1 MRHLQNLNA
10 LSSAVWKGVQ
20 LATRLDKV
28 AAFRDSQS
36 MAKKRAARAADSR
49 GTLASRGPKENPA
62 KSPNPNSQAIQ
73 FSDSVL
79 WAMIFCAT
87 LAAYFPAL
95 RGGLLWDD
103 SSHLTKPG
111 LQSFHGLWRIWFEL
125 GATQQYYPLLH
136 SAFWLEHRMWG
147 DAVTGYHLTNVAL
160 HALSACLVVMIV
172 KRLSL
177 PGAWLAGFVFALHPV
192 NVESV
197 AWISEQKST
206 LSGVFYLASL
216 LTYLHFDEDRRKSKY
231 LLATGLFVLALLSK
245 TVTATLPA
253 VLLVIFWW
261 RRGRLEW
268 KRDVQPLLPWFAL
281 GITAGLFTSWVERT
295 LIGARGA
302 DFLLTP
308 VQRVLIA
315 GRAICFYAGK
325 LLWPTNLTFF
335 YPHWKIDPAVW
346 WQWLFP
352 AGVLALGIGLVFAAR
367 RYRGP
372 LAGFLI
378 FSGTLFPVL
387 GFLNVYPFRYS
398 YVADHFQYLASLGII
413 VPVSSVLVRA
423 IERIS
428 SRRVVTIACC
438 FMLILVLGVLT
449 WRQCRMYRDI
459 ETLYRESLARNPGS
473 WLAHYNL
480 GVLFAEMPGRLPD
493 AIAEYQAALRI
504 KPDYAEAHVNLGN
517 SLSQIPGRRPD
528 AIAEYQTALRIR
540 PEYVEAHNDLG
551 IALSFTPARLQ
562 DAMAEY
568 QAALQIDPDYAE
580 AHLNLGNILSQI
592 PDRQPDAIAEYEAA
606 LRINPDYAEAH
617 FNLGNLMARTP
628 GRLQDAIAEYQAAL
642 RIRPEY
648 AKAHHNLGIVLA
660 GIPGRLPDAIAEYQA
675 ALRINPDYAEAHNEL
690 GIVLA
695 EIPGRLPD
703 AIAEYQAALRINPD
717 YAEAHVNLGNSLSQI
732 PGRQS
737 EAIAE
742 YVAALRI
749 RPDYANLL
757 SERIRALSASR
768 RPTEK

>member
-1 MRHLQNLNA
+1 
-10 LSSAVWKGVQ
+10 
-20 LATRLDKV
+20 
-28 AAFRDSQS
+28 
-36 MAKKRAARAADSR
+36 MAKKRAARAANPR
-49 GTLASRGPKENPA
+49 GTSASRGFKENPA
-62 KSPNPNSQAIQ
+62 KSPNPNFQAIQ
-73 FSDSVL
+73 FSDFVL
-79 WAMIFCAT
+79 WTMIFCAT
-87 LAAYFPAL
+87 LAAYLPAV

-147 DAVTGYHLTNVAL
+147 DTVAGYHLTDIAL
-160 HALSACLVVMIV
+160 HALSACLVVMIM

-177 PGAWLAGFVFALHPV
+177 PGAWFAGFVFALHPV
-192 NVESV
+192 HVESV

-216 LTYLHFDEDRRKSKY
+216 LTYLHFDQDRRESKY

-253 VLLVIFWW
+253 VLLLIFWW

-315 GRAICFYAGK
+315 GRVICFYADK

-335 YPHWKIDPAVW
+335 YPHWKVDPAVW

-352 AGVLALGIGLVFAAR
+352 AGVLAVGMGLVFAAR

-372 LAGFLI
+372 LASFLI
-378 FSGTLFPVL
+378 FCGTLFPVL

-413 VPVSSVLVRA
+413 VPVASVLVRG

-428 SRRVVTIACC
+428 SRRAATIAC
-438 FMLILVLGVLT
+438 FTLILILGVLT
-449 WRQCRMYRDI
+449 WRQSRMYRDI
-459 ETLYRESLARNPGS
+459 ETLYRASLVRNPGS

-480 GVLFAEMPGRLPD
+480 GVLFAEMPARLPDAIAEYQAALQIRPDFAEAHVSLGNSLSQIPGRLPDAIAEYQAALQIKPDYAEAHNDLGIALSFTPGRLQDAIAEYQAALRIRPDYAEAHVNLGNALSQIPGRQPEAIAEYQAALQINPDYAEAHYNLGNLLARTPGRLQDAIAEYQAALRINLEYAKAHYNLGIVFEGIPGRLPD

-504 KPDYAEAHVNLGN
+504 KPDYAEAH
-517 SLSQIPGRRPD
+517 
-528 AIAEYQTALRIR
+528 
-540 PEYVEAHNDLG
+540 
-551 IALSFTPARLQ
+551 
-562 DAMAEY
+562 
-568 QAALQIDPDYAE
+568 
-580 AHLNLGNILSQI
+580 
-592 PDRQPDAIAEYEAA
+592 
-606 LRINPDYAEAH
+606 
-617 FNLGNLMARTP
+617 
-628 GRLQDAIAEYQAAL
+628 
-642 RIRPEY
+642 
-648 AKAHHNLGIVLA
+648 
-660 GIPGRLPDAIAEYQA
+660 
-675 ALRINPDYAEAHNEL
+675 NEL
-690 GIVLA
+690 GTVLA

-703 AIAEYQAALRINPD
+703 AMAEYQAALRIRPDYAEAHYNLGNALSQIPGREPEAIAEYQAALRIDP
-717 YAEAHVNLGNSLSQI
+717 E
-732 PGRQS
+732 
-737 EAIAE
+737 
-742 YVAALRI
+742 
-749 RPDYANLL
+749 YANLVK
-757 SERIRALSASR
+757 ERIRALRASR
-768 RPTEK
+768 PPSEK

>member
-1 MRHLQNLNA
+1 
-10 LSSAVWKGVQ
+10 
-20 LATRLDKV
+20 
-28 AAFRDSQS
+28 
-36 MAKKRAARAADSR
+36 MAKKRAAWAAKTR
-49 GTLASRGPKENPA
+49 GSLASRRPEENSA
-62 KSPNPNSQAIQ
+62 KSPNSNSQAIQ

-103 SSHLTKPG
+103 SSHLTKPS

-160 HALSACLVVMIV
+160 HALSVCLVVMIM

-216 LTYLHFDEDRRKSKY
+216 LTYLYFYQEFDQDRRKPKY

-281 GITAGLFTSWVERT
+281 GISAGLFTSWVERT

-308 VQRVLIA
+308 VQRVLTA

-325 LLWPTNLTFF
+325 LFWPANLTFF
-335 YPHWKIDPAVW
+335 YPHWKIDAAVW

-352 AGVLALGIGLVFAAR
+352 AGVSAVGIFFVFAAR

-372 LAGFLI
+372 LASFLT

-413 VPVSSVLVRA
+413 VPVTSVLVRQ
-423 IERIS
+423 IERIT
-428 SRRVVTIACC
+428 SRRAVTIACC

-504 KPDYAEAHVNLGN
+504 RPDYAEAHVNLGN
-517 SLSQIPGRRPD
+517 SLSQMPGRQPE
-528 AIAEYQTALRIR
+528 AIAEYRAALQIK
-540 PEYVEAHNDLG
+540 PDYAEAHNDLG
-551 IALSFTPARLQ
+551 IALSFT
-562 DAMAEY
+562 
-568 QAALQIDPDYAE
+568 
-580 AHLNLGNILSQI
+580 
-592 PDRQPDAIAEYEAA
+592 
-606 LRINPDYAEAH
+606 
-617 FNLGNLMARTP
+617 
-628 GRLQDAIAEYQAAL
+628 
-642 RIRPEY
+642 
-648 AKAHHNLGIVLA
+648 
-660 GIPGRLPDAIAEYQA
+660 
-675 ALRINPDYAEAHNEL
+675 
-690 GIVLA
+690 
-695 EIPGRLPD
+695 PGRLPD

-717 YAEAHVNLGNSLSQI
+717 YAEAHVNLGNSLSQM
-732 PGRQS
+732 PCRQP

-742 YVAALRI
+742 YTAALRINPDDAEAHYDMGNLLARTPGRLQDAIAEYQAALRIKPEYAKAHYNLGIVLAATPGRLSDAIAEFQAALRISPDYAEAHNELGVVLAEIPGRLPDAIAEYQAALRI
-749 RPDYANLL
+749 RPDYAEAHLNLGDSL
-757 SERIRALSASR
+757 SQTPGRQPEAIAEYTAALRIRPDYAKLVSERIRALHGSQPPS
-768 RPTEK
+768 EK

>member
-1 MRHLQNLNA
+1 
-10 LSSAVWKGVQ
+10 
-20 LATRLDKV
+20 
-28 AAFRDSQS
+28 
-36 MAKKRAARAADSR
+36 
-49 GTLASRGPKENPA
+49 
-62 KSPNPNSQAIQ
+62 
-73 FSDSVL
+73 
-79 WAMIFCAT
+79 MIFCAT
-87 LAAYFPAL
+87 LAAYLPAL

-147 DAVTGYHLTNVAL
+147 DAVAGYHLTNVVL
-160 HALSACLVVMIV
+160 HALSACLVVMIM

-177 PGAWLAGFVFALHPV
+177 PGAWFAGFVFALHPV
-192 NVESV
+192 QVESV
-197 AWISEQKST
+197 AWISEQKSA
-206 LSGVFYLASL
+206 LSGVFYLAAL
-216 LTYLHFDEDRRKSKY
+216 LTYVHFDQDRRKSKY

-281 GITAGLFTSWVERT
+281 GISAGLFTAWVERT

-325 LLWPTNLTFF
+325 LLWPTNLMFF

-352 AGVLALGIGLVFAAR
+352 AGVLALGMGLMFAAR

-413 VPVSSVLVRA
+413 VPVTLVLVRA

-428 SRRVVTIACC
+428 LRRTVTIACC
-438 FMLILVLGVLT
+438 SMLILVLGVLT
-449 WRQCRMYRDI
+449 WRQSRMYRDI

-480 GVLFAEMPGRLPD
+480 GVLFAEMPGRLPE

-504 KPDYAEAHVNLGN
+504 KPD
-517 SLSQIPGRRPD
+517 
-528 AIAEYQTALRIR
+528 
-540 PEYVEAHNDLG
+540 YVEAHNDLG
-551 IALSFTPARLQ
+551 IALSFTPRRLP
-562 DAMAEY
+562 DAIAEY
-568 QAALQIDPDYAE
+568 QAALQTEPDYAD
-580 AHLNLGNILSQI
+580 AHLNLGNSLSQI
-592 PDRQPDAIAEYEAA
+592 PGREPEAIAEYQAT

-617 FNLGNLMARTP
+617 YNLGNLLARTP

-648 AKAHHNLGIVLA
+648 AKAHYN
-660 GIPGRLPDAIAEYQA
+660 
-675 ALRINPDYAEAHNEL
+675 L

-695 EIPGRLPD
+695 EIPGRQPE
-703 AIAEYQAALRINPD
+703 AIAEYEAALRINPD
-717 YAEAHVNLGNSLSQI
+717 YANL
-732 PGRQS
+732 
-737 EAIAE
+737 
-742 YVAALRI
+742 V
-749 RPDYANLL
+749 
-757 SERIRALSASR
+757 SERIRVLRASR
-768 RPTEK
+768 PPSEK

>member
-1 MRHLQNLNA
+1 MSCKRCGTGLAVLLEMTVRQSGSKSGSCLPGYRAEHLARQA
-10 LSSAVWKGVQ
+10 AR
-20 LATRLDKV
+20 TLDKV
-28 AAFRDSQS
+28 AGFRDSRS
-36 MAKKRAARAADSR
+36 MAKKRAARAANPR
-49 GTLASRGPKENPA
+49 GTLTSGGPKENPA
-62 KSPNPNSQAIQ
+62 QSANPNPQAIR
-73 FSDSVL
+73 FSDFVL
-79 WAMIFCAT
+79 WATIFCAT
-87 LAAYFPAL
+87 LTAYLPAL
-95 RGGLLWDD
+95 DGGLLWDD

-147 DAVTGYHLTNVAL
+147 DAVAGYHLTNVAL
-160 HALSACLVVMIV
+160 HTLSACLIVMIM

-177 PGAWLAGFVFALHPV
+177 PVAWFAGFVFALHPV
-192 NVESV
+192 QVESV

-216 LTYLHFDEDRRKSKY
+216 LTYLHFDSDRRKSKY
-231 LLATGLFVLALLSK
+231 LLATVLFVLALLSK

-268 KRDVQPLLPWFAL
+268 RRDVQPLLPWFAL
-281 GITAGLFTSWVERT
+281 GISARPAPSWVERT
-295 LIGARGA
+295 LVGARGA

-325 LLWPTNLTFF
+325 LLWPTNLMFF
-335 YPHWKIDPAVW
+335 YPHWKIDPGVW

-352 AGVLALGIGLVFAAR
+352 AGLWPLGTGLVFAAR

-372 LAGFLI
+372 LASFLI

-413 VPVSSVLVRA
+413 VPVSAVLVPA

-428 SRRVVTIACC
+428 SRRAVSITCC
-438 FMLILVLGVLT
+438 FTLLLVLGVLI

-480 GVLFAEMPGRLPD
+480 GVLFADMPGRLPDAIAEYQMALRINPDYAEADNDLGIALSFTPGRLSD

-517 SLSQIPGRRPD
+517 SLSQIPGRQPQ
-528 AIAEYQTALRIR
+528 AI
-540 PEYVEAHNDLG
+540 
-551 IALSFTPARLQ
+551 
-562 DAMAEY
+562 AEY
-568 QAALQIDPDYAE
+568 QAALRIRPDNAE
-580 AHLNLGNILSQI
+580 AH
-592 PDRQPDAIAEYEAA
+592 Y
-606 LRINPDYAEAH
+606 
-617 FNLGNLMARTP
+617 NLGNLLARTP

-642 RIRPEY
+642 RINPDY
-648 AKAHHNLGIVLA
+648 AKAHYNLGIVLA
-660 GIPGRLPDAIAEYQA
+660 VMPGRLPDAIAEYQA
-675 ALRINPDYAEAHNEL
+675 ALRINPDYAEAY
-690 GIVLA
+690 I
-695 EIPGRLPD
+695 
-703 AIAEYQAALRINPD
+703 
-717 YAEAHVNLGNSLSQI
+717 NLGNCLSQI
-732 PGRQS
+732 PGRQPD
-737 EAIAE
+737 AIAA
-742 YVAALRI
+742 YQAALRI

-757 SERIRALSASR
+757 SQRIKVLRRSR
-768 RPTEK
+768 PPSEK

>member
-1 MRHLQNLNA
+1 
-10 LSSAVWKGVQ
+10 
-20 LATRLDKV
+20 
-28 AAFRDSQS
+28 
-36 MAKKRAARAADSR
+36 
-49 GTLASRGPKENPA
+49 
-62 KSPNPNSQAIQ
+62 
-73 FSDSVL
+73 
-79 WAMIFCAT
+79 
-87 LAAYFPAL
+87 
-95 RGGLLWDD
+95 
-103 SSHLTKPG
+103 
-111 LQSFHGLWRIWFEL
+111 
-125 GATQQYYPLLH
+125 
-136 SAFWLEHRMWG
+136 
-147 DAVTGYHLTNVAL
+147 
-160 HALSACLVVMIV
+160 
-172 KRLSL
+172 
-177 PGAWLAGFVFALHPV
+177 
-192 NVESV
+192 V

-206 LSGVFYLASL
+206 LSGVFYLAAL
-216 LTYLHFDEDRRKSKY
+216 LAYLHFYLQPDQNRRNSKY

-268 KRDVQPLLPWFAL
+268 KRDVLPLLPWFAF
-281 GITAGLFTSWVERT
+281 GISAGLFTSWVERT

-352 AGVLALGIGLVFAAR
+352 AGVLAVVIGLVFVAR

-378 FSGTLFPVL
+378 FCGTLFPVL
-387 GFLNVYPFRYS
+387 GFLNIYPFRYS

-413 VPVSSVLVRA
+413 VPVASVLVRA

-428 SRRVVTIACC
+428 SRRAVTIACC
-438 FMLILVLGVLT
+438 SMLILVLGVLT

-517 SLSQIPGRRPD
+517 SLSQIPGRQPE
-528 AIAEYQTALRIR
+528 AITEYRAALRIK
-540 PEYVEAHNDLG
+540 PDYAEAHNDLG
-551 IALSFTPARLQ
+551 IALSFTPGRLP
-562 DAMAEY
+562 DAVAEY

-580 AHLNLGNILSQI
+580 AHLNLGNILSQT
-592 PDRQPDAIAEYEAA
+592 PGRQSEAIAEYQAA
-606 LRINPDYAEAH
+606 LRINPNDAEAH
-617 FNLGNLMARTP
+617 FNLGNLLARTP

-648 AKAHHNLGIVLA
+648 AKARYNLGIVLA
-660 GIPGRLPDAIAEYQA
+660 VIPGRLADAIAEFQA

-695 EIPGRLPD
+695 ETPGRLQD

-717 YAEAHVNLGNSLSQI
+717 YAEAHVNLGNALSQI

-742 YVAALRI
+742 YQAAVRI
-749 RPDYANLL
+749 RPDYANLVR
-757 SERIRALSASR
+757 EPIRALRASQ
-768 RPTEK
+768 PPAEK

>member
-1 MRHLQNLNA
+1 
-10 LSSAVWKGVQ
+10 
-20 LATRLDKV
+20 
-28 AAFRDSQS
+28 
-36 MAKKRAARAADSR
+36 
-49 GTLASRGPKENPA
+49 
-62 KSPNPNSQAIQ
+62 
-73 FSDSVL
+73 
-79 WAMIFCAT
+79 MI
-87 LAAYFPAL
+87 
-95 RGGLLWDD
+95 
-103 SSHLTKPG
+103 
-111 LQSFHGLWRIWFEL
+111 
-125 GATQQYYPLLH
+125 
-136 SAFWLEHRMWG
+136 M
-147 DAVTGYHLTNVAL
+147 
-160 HALSACLVVMIV
+160 

-216 LTYLHFDEDRRKSKY
+216 LTYLHFYLQPDQDSRKSKY

-268 KRDVQPLLPWFAL
+268 RRDVQPLFPWFAL
-281 GITAGLFTSWVERT
+281 GISAGLFTAWVERT

-335 YPHWKIDPAVW
+335 YPHWNVDPGVC

-352 AGVLALGIGLVFAAR
+352 AGVLGLGMGLVFAAR

-378 FSGTLFPVL
+378 FTGTLFPVL
-387 GFLNVYPFRYS
+387 GFLNIYPFRFS

-413 VPVSSVLVRA
+413 VPVTSMLLPA

-428 SRRVVTIACC
+428 SRRAVTIACC
-438 FMLILVLGVLT
+438 FVLILLLGVLT
-449 WRQCRMYRDI
+449 WGQCRMYRGS

-493 AIAEYQAALRI
+493 AIAEYQAALQI

-517 SLSQIPGRRPD
+517 TLSQIPGRQPD
-528 AIAEYQTALRIR
+528 AIAEYQAALRIN
-540 PEYVEAHNDLG
+540 PDYAEAHNDLG
-551 IALSFTPARLQ
+551 IALSFSPGRLQ
-562 DAMAEY
+562 DSIAEY
-568 QAALQIDPDYAE
+568 HAALQIDPDYAE

-592 PDRQPDAIAEYEAA
+592 PGRQPE
-606 LRINPDYAEAH
+606 
-617 FNLGNLMARTP
+617 
-628 GRLQDAIAEYQAAL
+628 
-642 RIRPEY
+642 
-648 AKAHHNLGIVLA
+648 
-660 GIPGRLPDAIAEYQA
+660 AIAEYQA
-675 ALRINPDYAEAHNEL
+675 ALRINPN
-690 GIVLA
+690 
-695 EIPGRLPD
+695 D
-703 AIAEYQAALRINPD
+703 AAARF
-717 YAEAHVNLGNSLSQI
+717 NLGNLLART
-732 PGRQS
+732 PADCRMR
-737 EAIAE
+737 
-742 YVAALRI
+742 LR
-749 RPDYANLL
+749 NT
-757 SERIRALSASR
+757 R
-768 RPTEK
+768 RRCELHRSMRKRTIIWESYWP

>member
-1 MRHLQNLNA
+1 MFD
-10 LSSAVWKGVQ
+10 SSKRLPLK
-20 LATRLDKV
+20 LATSLDKV
-28 AAFRDSQS
+28 AGFRDSQF
-36 MAKKRAARAADSR
+36 MAKKRAARAANTKGNR
-49 GTLASRGPKENPA
+49 APRRPEENPA
-62 KSPNPNSQAIQ
+62 KSPNSNSQAIQ
-73 FSDSVL
+73 LSDPVL
-79 WAMIFCAT
+79 RGMIFCAT

-111 LQSFHGLWRIWFEL
+111 LQSFHGLSRIWFEL

-147 DAVTGYHLTNVAL
+147 DAVAGYHLTNVAL
-160 HALSACLVVMIV
+160 HALSACLAVAIM

-206 LSGVFYLASL
+206 LSGVFYLAAL
-216 LTYLHFDEDRRKSKY
+216 LAYLHFYLQPDQNRRNSKY

-268 KRDVQPLLPWFAL
+268 KRDVLPLLPWFAF
-281 GITAGLFTSWVERT
+281 GISAGLFTSWVERT

-352 AGVLALGIGLVFAAR
+352 AGVLAVVIGLVFVAR

-378 FSGTLFPVL
+378 FCGTLFPVL
-387 GFLNVYPFRYS
+387 GFLNIYPFRYS

-413 VPVSSVLVRA
+413 VPVASVLVRA

-428 SRRVVTIACC
+428 SRRAVTIVCC
-438 FMLILVLGVLT
+438 SMLILVLGVLT

-517 SLSQIPGRRPD
+517 SLSQIPGRQPE
-528 AIAEYQTALRIR
+528 AITEYRAALRIK
-540 PEYVEAHNDLG
+540 PDYAEAHNDLG
-551 IALSFTPARLQ
+551 IALSFTPGRLP
-562 DAMAEY
+562 DAVAEY

-580 AHLNLGNILSQI
+580 AHLNLGNILSQA
-592 PDRQPDAIAEYEAA
+592 PGRQSEAIAEYQAA
-606 LRINPDYAEAH
+606 LRTNPNDAEAH
-617 FNLGNLMARTP
+617 FDLGNLLARTP

-648 AKAHHNLGIVLA
+648 AKARYNLGIVLA
-660 GIPGRLPDAIAEYQA
+660 VIPGRLADAIAEF
-675 ALRINPDYAEAHNEL
+675 
-690 GIVLA
+690 
-695 EIPGRLPD
+695 
-703 AIAEYQAALRINPD
+703 QAALRINPD
-717 YAEAHVNLGNSLSQI
+717 YAEAHVNLGNALSQI

-742 YVAALRI
+742 YQAAVRI
-749 RPDYANLL
+749 RPDYANLVR
-757 SERIRALSASR
+757 EPIRALRASQ
-768 RPTEK
+768 PPAEK

>member
-1 MRHLQNLNA
+1 
-10 LSSAVWKGVQ
+10 
-20 LATRLDKV
+20 
-28 AAFRDSQS
+28 
-36 MAKKRAARAADSR
+36 MAKRRAARAANTS
-49 GTLASRGPKENPA
+49 GNLASRRPDKNPA
-62 KSPNPNSQAIQ
+62 KSPNSDSQAIQ

-111 LQSFHGLWRIWFEL
+111 LQSWHGLWRIWFEL

-147 DAVTGYHLTNVAL
+147 DAVAGYHLTNVVL
-160 HALSACLVVMIV
+160 HALSACLVVMIM

-177 PGAWLAGFVFALHPV
+177 PGAWFAGFVFALHPV

-216 LTYLHFDEDRRKSKY
+216 LTYLHFHQDLDQDRRKSKY
-231 LLATGLFVLALLSK
+231 LLATSLFVLALLSK
-245 TVTATLPA
+245 SVTATLPA

-261 RRGRLEW
+261 RHGRLQW
-268 KRDVQPLLPWFAL
+268 KRDVRPLVPWFAL
-281 GITAGLFTSWVERT
+281 GISAGVLTFWVETT

-302 DFLLTP
+302 DFLLTA

-325 LLWPTNLTFF
+325 LLWPTNLMFF
-335 YPHWKIDPAVW
+335 YPHWKIDPAEW

-352 AGVLALGIGLVFAAR
+352 TGVLVLAIGLVFAAR
-367 RYRGP
+367 RHRGP

-378 FSGTLFPVL
+378 FCGTLFPVL

-398 YVADHFQYLASLGII
+398 YVADHFQYLASLGVI
-413 VPVSSVLVRA
+413 VPVTAMLVRA

-428 SRRVVTIACC
+428 SRRAVTIACC

-449 WRQCRMYRDI
+449 WRQSRVYRDS

-480 GVLFAEMPGRLPD
+480 GVLLAERPGRIPD
-493 AIAEYQAALRI
+493 AIAEYRAAVRI
-504 KPDYAEAHVNLGN
+504 HPDYTEAHVNLGT

-528 AIAEYQTALRIR
+528 GIAEYEAALLIN
-540 PEYVEAHNDLG
+540 PDYAEAHNDLG
-551 IALSFTPARLQ
+551 IALSFTPGRLQ

-580 AHLNLGNILSQI
+580 AHLNLGNIL
-592 PDRQPDAIAEYEAA
+592 
-606 LRINPDYAEAH
+606 
-617 FNLGNLMARTP
+617 ARTP

-642 RIRPEY
+642 RINPDY
-648 AKAHHNLGIVLA
+648 AKAHYNLGIVFSAIPGRLPEAIAEFQLALQIRPDYAEAHSELGIVLA
-660 GIPGRLPDAIAEYQA
+660 GMPGRLADAVAEY
-675 ALRINPDYAEAHNEL
+675 R
-690 GIVLA
+690 
-695 EIPGRLPD
+695 
-703 AIAEYQAALRINPD
+703 
-717 YAEAHVNLGNSLSQI
+717 
-732 PGRQS
+732 
-737 EAIAE
+737 
-742 YVAALRI
+742 AALRI
-749 RPDYANLL
+749 RPDYAEAHYNLGNSL
-757 SERIRALSASR
+757 SQMPGRQAEAIAEYREALRINPHYAKLVSERIRALRAS
-768 RPTEK
+768 PPPSEK